1 MIGGTRLSDEALD
14 GDQSLGDGIG
24 AEEQALQGDRSQQR
38 GTARRDEARR
48 GHLSSVDDEADLG
61 NRPGL
66 LAAARGLNG
75 LSAQCREFELVGQRA
90 WNDKECSAGVHE
102 QVDGCRP
109 IRGTG
114 ETRSDAEQPHEIPI
128 LWPLDRKSM
137 SPYGYTRLA
146 PAAGFSMSCGS

>member
-66 LAAARGLNG
+66 LAATRGLNG
-75 LSAQCREFELVGQRA
+75 LGAQRRELELVGQRT
-90 WNDKECSAGVHE
+90 WNDEKRSASVH
-102 QVDGCRP
+102 Q
-109 IRGTG
+109 
-114 ETRSDAEQPHEIPI
+114 
-128 LWPLDRKSM
+128 
-137 SPYGYTRLA
+137 
-146 PAAGFSMSCGS
+146 